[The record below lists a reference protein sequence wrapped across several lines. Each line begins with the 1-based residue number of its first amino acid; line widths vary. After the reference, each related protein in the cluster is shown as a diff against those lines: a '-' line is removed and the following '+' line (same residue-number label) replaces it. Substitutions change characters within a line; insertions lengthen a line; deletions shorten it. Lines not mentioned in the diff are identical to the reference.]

1 MTEVDLE
8 SVRGAVELLRY
19 CAGPSERKIKEVED
33 NAKAAVQDAMGD
45 ADVGLLDGE
54 PAIQWPTFKEN
65 RFDSAAFR
73 ADHAELWEQ
82 YKAVNEKRRF
92 DVV

>member
-1 MTEVDLE
+1 
-8 SVRGAVELLRY
+8 
-19 CAGPSERKIKEVED
+19 
-33 NAKAAVQDAMGD
+33 MGD

>member
-19 CAGPSERKIKEVED
+19 CRTQRAKIKEVED

-45 ADVGLLDGE
+45 ADIGLLDGE

-82 YKAVNEKRRF
+82 YKAANEKRRF